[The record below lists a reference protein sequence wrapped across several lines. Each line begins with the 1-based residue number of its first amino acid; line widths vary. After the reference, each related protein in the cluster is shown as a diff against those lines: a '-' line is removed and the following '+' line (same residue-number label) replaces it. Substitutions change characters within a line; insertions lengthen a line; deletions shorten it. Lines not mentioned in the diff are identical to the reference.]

1 MNILISLL
9 CVFTGLFSS
18 YLLKTFT
25 EINVKLKTSWSEK
38 SVYAIFTGIIVCSMS
53 LSYALFLVW
62 DGENN
67 NLILLI
73 TNILIMVV
81 IIANW
86 IMYYFKRSNR
96 MIMISMIWNLLVC
109 AYIIY
114 LFYVSFIAIE

>member
-18 YLLKTFT
+18 YLLKIFT
-25 EINVKLKTSWSEK
+25 EINVKLKSSWGEK
-38 SVYAIFTGIIVCSMS
+38 FVYVIFTGIIVCSMS

-62 DGENN
+62 DGESN

-81 IIANW
+81 IAANW
-86 IMYYFKRSNR
+86 IMYYFKRSNK
-96 MIMISMIWNLLVC
+96 MIMTSMIWNTLVC
-109 AYIIY
+109 GYIIY
-114 LFYVSFIAIE
+114 LFYISFIVIE